1 MSISV
6 VIPTMNEEK
15 TIGDVIKSLQ
25 YLNPVEVF
33 VVDTNSTDRTREIAE
48 SMGATVVDEP
58 RRGYGRAYKTGIMKC
73 SGDIVVCLDGDGTY
87 PCNVIKPLI
96 EILDANQV
104 DFISCDRMTLRSQN
118 SYTNLHLIGNKILN
132 FSISV
137 LYGYRLF
144 DSQSGMWNM
153 AVKFFTEDCNTSIRK
168 WHLKLAIGPLFS
180 AQSLRM
186 IQNSAWKSTLAKT
199 ISCFTST
206 QRIIRMDAPGGTNMS
221 ISVVIP
227 TMNEEKTIGDVI
239 KSLQYLNPVEVFV
252 VDTNSTDR
260 TREIAES
267 MGATIVDEPRRGYG
281 RAYKTGIMKCTGD
294 IVFAKV
300 LFQAEFCDLRVI
312 LSQEIKS
319 T

>member
-48 SMGATVVDEP
+48 SLGATVVDEP

-144 DSQSGMWNM
+144 DSQSGMWIFRSEIF
-153 AVKFFTEDCNTSIRK
+153 KK
-168 WHLKLAIGPLFS
+168 
-180 AQSLRM
+180 
-186 IQNSAWKSTLAKT
+186 
-199 ISCFTST
+199 
-206 QRIIRMDAPGGTNMS
+206 MS
-221 ISVVIP
+221 ELSDG
-227 TMNEEKTIGDVI
+227 M
-239 KSLQYLNPVEVFV
+239 SF
-252 VDTNSTDR
+252 
-260 TREIAES
+260 
-267 MGATIVDEPRRGYG
+267 
-281 RAYKTGIMKCTGD
+281 
-294 IVFAKV
+294 
-300 LFQAEFCDLRVI
+300 
-312 LSQEIKS
+312 SQEIKIEALRRGTLIEVPVRYGIRLS
-319 T
+319 KPKLNTWGDGFSNLFGLFIKYVRR